1 MQHCFIYLALNQRE
15 RLLFY
20 KNSYMS
26 FEGTPLG
33 QGRRLDHNTF
43 LGKNPSQH
51 PSLSTSSSHRF
62 VIFSS
67 NLTIIDR
74 SSAHQLQNLTFY
86 LISAPFQVP
95 PSRTLTTL
103 QRSISA
109 RPSSIVQEVHRSLL
123 SFHSPK
129 SGQCTVPPSILP
141 TFFISLLQ
149 TT

>member
-1 MQHCFIYLALNQRE
+1 MQHCLIYLALNQRE

-51 PSLSTSSSHRF
+51 SSLSTSSSHRF
-62 VIFSS
+62 IIFSS

-74 SSAHQLQNLTFY
+74 SPAHQLQNLTFY
-86 LISAPFQVP
+86 PISSLFQIP
-95 PSRTLTTL
+95 PSRTPTTW
-103 QRSISA
+103 QRSIST
-109 RPSSIVQEVHRSLL
+109 IVQEVHRSLL
-123 SFHSPK
+123 SFHSLK
-129 SGQCTVPPSILP
+129 SGQCTVPLSILP

-149 TT
+149 AT

>member
-1 MQHCFIYLALNQRE
+1 MQHCLIYLALNQRE

-43 LGKNPSQH
+43 LGKNSSQH
-51 PSLSTSSSHRF
+51 SSLSTSSSHRF

-74 SSAHQLQNLTFY
+74 SSAYQNLTFY
-86 LISAPFQVP
+86 PISAPFQIP
-95 PSRTLTTL
+95 PSRTPTTL

-109 RPSSIVQEVHRSLL
+109 IVQEVHRSLL

-129 SGQCTVPPSILP
+129 SGQCTVPLSILP

-149 TT
+149 AT